1 MRVAGSASLS
11 ISRSPGG
18 WLLATDA
25 FVLLMLLSA
34 RLPTQ
39 LVLLLLGLS
48 MLVLALHHAF
58 AGALYGVLLVCAVTL
73 PLALW
78 RDSPGFGELDVQR
91 NQLDFTVVLLMLATL
106 LVGRALGDLRQALA
120 RSAQMQ
126 QQLARA
132 NLAMEA
138 SPLGMTIAGAR
149 QADLPLVYCNAAF
162 SQITGYSAEEALG
175 RNCRFLLGDERTQP
189 ALQAL
194 RNAQRDGRSGHAIG
208 NMQQLKAQGV
218 RFAIDD
224 FGAGYSSLTYLK
236 RLPLDRL
243 KVNRSFVADLDGAA
257 SGRMLVQTILMIA
270 RNLELECV
278 AEGIEHDSQLAFLR
292 EQHCTL
298 GQGYLF
304 GQSMSERAF
313 LTWLQARQR

>member
-132 NLAMEA
+132 NLAMAA
-138 SPLGMTIAGAR
+138 SPLG
-149 QADLPLVYCNAAF
+149 
-162 SQITGYSAEEALG
+162 
-175 RNCRFLLGDERTQP
+175 
-189 ALQAL
+189 
-194 RNAQRDGRSGHAIG
+194 
-208 NMQQLKAQGV
+208 
-218 RFAIDD
+218 
-224 FGAGYSSLTYLK
+224 
-236 RLPLDRL
+236 
-243 KVNRSFVADLDGAA
+243 
-257 SGRMLVQTILMIA
+257 
-270 RNLELECV
+270 
-278 AEGIEHDSQLAFLR
+278 
-292 EQHCTL
+292 
-298 GQGYLF
+298 
-304 GQSMSERAF
+304 
-313 LTWLQARQR
+313 